1 MIMMKKTYAIVFVGL
16 MLFFSSLITGCG
28 QSVFTDLVAQEKT
41 ADVRSTDL
49 FEKAVAIIKKYETL
63 HSPKHWPLVGYGHKV
78 LPGEKFS
85 RKRALSEK
93 EADALLR
100 KDLKKLCAIY
110 RSYGQDSILLA
121 TLAYNIGHGAVNRS
135 SVVSRLKSGDRNI
148 RETYIS
154 YCRYRG
160 KQHAGIKRRRVEEFE
175 NLFIDRQTAFIDPKS
190 TTPLFLRPFI
200 DDSRSDESLRDRIA
214 EAIFPDDKSKIKPVN
229 ELPEASS
236 L

>member
-1 MIMMKKTYAIVFVGL
+1 MKKTYAIAFVGFL
-16 MLFFSSLITGCG
+16 LLLSSMFTACSS
-28 QSVFTDLVAQEKT
+28 SVFPDAEAAEKT
-41 ADVRSTDL
+41 AVIRQTDL

-63 HSPKHWPLVGYGHKV
+63 HTPKHWPLVGYGHKV

-85 RKRALSEK
+85 RSRALSEK

-100 KDLKKLCAIY
+100 KDLRKLCAIY

-148 RETYIS
+148 RDTYIS

-175 NLFIDRQTAFIDPKS
+175 ALFMDRVTAAAS
-190 TTPLFLRPFI
+190 ATPLFLRPFI
-200 DDSRSDESLRDRIA
+200 EDSIAPDSFGDWLA
-214 EAIFPDDKSKIKPVN
+214 EAIVPDEKTIQKEISESPN
-229 ELPEASS
+229 APTL
-236 L
+236 